1 MMPPIEP
8 PPAPM
13 ENPVNNPY
21 PTTAQLRAEA
31 VSGRLLAEQAA
42 STALFR
48 AMVQTALDGINR
60 LDFPLGS
67 PTLEYDV
74 AGVTS
79 HLTDAAGRTVPRR
92 NGRRPRAGGG
102 VMNTLNRFE
111 MATIVGY
118 LNDAHTESVR
128 INPYPSSEAHP
139 HRPRPPARRHAGR
152 RLR

>member
-1 MMPPIEP
+1 
-8 PPAPM
+8 
-13 ENPVNNPY
+13 VNNPY

-48 AMVQTALDGINR
+48 AIVQTARDGINR

-79 HLTDAAGRTVPRR
+79 FLTGRLTPRDEQY
-92 NGRRPRAGGG
+92 
-102 VMNTLNRFE
+102 LEE
-111 MATIVGY
+111 MAGDRALETV
-118 LNDAHTESVR
+118 
-128 INPYPSSEAHP
+128 
-139 HRPRPPARRHAGR
+139 
-152 RLR
+152 